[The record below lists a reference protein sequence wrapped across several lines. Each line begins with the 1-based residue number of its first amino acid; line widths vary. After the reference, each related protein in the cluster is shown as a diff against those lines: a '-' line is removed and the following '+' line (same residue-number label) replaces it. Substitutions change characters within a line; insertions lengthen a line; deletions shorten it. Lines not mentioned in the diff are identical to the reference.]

1 MKGYQKLAVFLAVLL
16 LSVSFISTAIDILG
30 DISDVDLAEGLR
42 KEMTAAEMVEADR
55 SEGEVVS
62 VEAALTGA
70 IRPLFKIQ
78 HPPETSYLRRSVLE
92 VYGDGGWAPTESPK
106 AIPYDGE
113 EIPLTVSD
121 YDSVEDVHFSI
132 IPLLN
137 LSGFVPVTLSVYHL
151 DFSEPLERYPEL
163 EAFSSPAPFSS
174 LYGVYYARYE
184 FSEATLRAAELR
196 YPKNCL
202 ELPAELADR
211 LGDLASEIV
220 GGAST
225 SWEMLRSIEYHLRSN
240 YEYDEEFE
248 SAPPGVDP
256 IEWFLFNETRGV
268 CTHFN
273 SAFVLLARSIG
284 LPARIVNGFLVSPS
298 AENQIVMPKQAHVYA
313 EVPFKGLGWI
323 TFDTT
328 PEEIEEGPKSDQRI
342 QTVTNITYNDGVGVK
357 GGHFRVYGT
366 VTTLNGSAVDGP
378 TIEVFLKVSK
388 NETGAQCGFGEA
400 RGGLFNITCE
410 ASPDLEVGPYML
422 VAHTLGN
429 AVYEESWSDPPIMIV
444 AETELLLEAPGRAHV
459 GESIILR
466 CRLMDSS
473 NGQPIGDM
481 TLLMDVDGE
490 TVSLTTDSTGSASM
504 IHAYETEGNKTVTLK
519 FEESDYYLGSSNAVS
534 IALAV
539 PPPSVPPSSTQS
551 LLDMLITFPYN
562 LILAATSAAT
572 GAVIVLVRRRGRQP
586 IPPGFE
592 EEEASPAEVMEDE
605 GYLAFTN
612 YKEGVVKL
620 FNHFYASAQTRYGEI
635 QGSLTPREFQQ
646 ILLRE
651 VPEKG
656 VRALEDLVSAFE
668 VANYSET
675 YSTKE
680 DYDRCRA
687 AVDTL
692 NELMEHGEG
701 GKEGSPA

>member
-1 MKGYQKLAVFLAVLL
+1 MKGYQKLAVFIAVLL

-30 DISDVDLAEGLR
+30 DISDVDLDENLR
-42 KEMTAAEMVEADR
+42 KEMTAAKPAEMAEADR

-78 HPPETSYLRRSVLE
+78 QPPETSYLRRSVLE
-92 VYGDGGWAPTESPK
+92 VYGDGEWAPTESPN
-106 AIPYDGE
+106 AIPYDGK
-113 EIPLTVSD
+113 EIPLNVSG

-132 IPLLN
+132 IPLVN
-137 LSGFVPVTLSVYHL
+137 LSGFVPVTLSVYYL

-225 SWEMLRSIEYHLRSN
+225 PWEMLRSIEDHLKLN

-248 SAPPGVDP
+248 PAPPGIDP
-256 IEWFLFNETRGV
+256 IEWFLFNETRGI

-284 LPARIVNGFLVSPS
+284 LPARIVNGFLVSPD

-313 EVPFKGLGWI
+313 EVPFKRLGWI
-323 TFDTT
+323 TFDAT
-328 PEEIEEGPKSDQRI
+328 PERIEERPQLGYKI
-342 QTVTNITYNDGVGVK
+342 QTVTNITDNDKVGVK
-357 GGHFRVYGT
+357 GGHFSVYGN
-366 VTTLNGSAVDGP
+366 VTTLNGSAVDG
-378 TIEVFLKVSK
+378 ISVEVFLKVSK
-388 NETGAQCGFGEA
+388 NDTGVGCGFGEV
-400 RGGLFNITCE
+400 REGLFNVTCE

-422 VAHTLGN
+422 VAHALGN

-459 GESIILR
+459 GESITLR

-519 FEESDYYLGSSNAVS
+519 FEESDYYRGSSNAVS

-539 PPPSVPPSSTQS
+539 PPPSTQS

-572 GAVIVLVRRRGRQP
+572 GAVVVLVRRRGRQP
-586 IPPGFE
+586 IPPGFK
-592 EEEASPAEVMEDE
+592 EEEAGPAEVMEDE

-620 FNHFYASAQTRYGEI
+620 FNHFYASAQRRYGEI
-635 QGSLTPREFQQ
+635 QDSLTPREFQQ

-656 VRALEDLVSAFE
+656 MRALEDLVSAFE
-668 VANYSET
+668 IANYSEM

-687 AVDTL
+687 A
-692 NELMEHGEG
+692 
-701 GKEGSPA
+701 